1 MRKLSLNKRERI
13 KGSTSFE
20 KIYSS
25 GTKIISSDKR
35 VRAVYKV
42 EIPATGPFI
51 KLGVAVS
58 KKAGN
63 ACFRNRIKRLL
74 RESFRL
80 NKPELKENLG
90 LYILLSPYSFLDKDR
105 KYRLSYFSDSVIDI
119 LNKIFSGINEA
130 QSGDL

>member
-25 GTKIISSDKR
+25 GKKIISSDKR

-42 EIPATGPFI
+42 EFPAATPFV

-63 ACFRNRIKRLL
+63 ACFRNRVKRLL

-80 NKPELKENLG
+80 NKPELKVNLG
-90 LYILLSPYSFLDKDR
+90 LYILLSPYSFLDKER
-105 KYRLSYFSDSVIDI
+105 KYRLSYFSDSVIDVI
-119 LNKIFSGINEA
+119 NKIYSGINVA
-130 QSGDL
+130 QPGDQ

>member
-1 MRKLSLNKRERI
+1 LRKLSLNKRERI

-25 GTKIISSDKR
+25 GSKTVSSDRR
-35 VRAVYKV
+35 VRAIYKV
-42 EIPATGPFI
+42 EFPVERPFV

-80 NKPELKENLG
+80 NKPELTDNLG
-90 LYILLSPYSFLDKDR
+90 LYILLSPYSFLDRNR

-119 LNKIFSGINEA
+119 LDKIRSGINA
-130 QSGDL
+130 GDPGVL

>member
-20 KIYSS
+20 KIYNS
-25 GTKIISSDKR
+25 GSKTVSSDRR
-35 VRAVYKV
+35 VRAIYKV
-42 EIPATGPFI
+42 EFPVERPFV

-74 RESFRL
+74 RESYRL
-80 NKPELKENLG
+80 NKPELTDNLG
-90 LYILLSPYSFLDKDR
+90 LYILLSPYSFLDRNR

-119 LNKIFSGINEA
+119 LNKIRSGINA
-130 QSGDL
+130 GDPGA

>member
-25 GTKIISSDKR
+25 GSKTVSSDRR
-35 VRAVYKV
+35 VRAIYKV
-42 EIPATGPFI
+42 EFPVERPFV

-80 NKPELKENLG
+80 NKPELTDNLG
-90 LYILLSPYSFLDKDR
+90 LYILLSPYSFLDRNR

-119 LNKIFSGINEA
+119 LDKIRSGINA
-130 QSGDL
+130 GDPGVL

>member
-25 GTKIISSDKR
+25 GSKTVSSDRR
-35 VRAVYKV
+35 VRAIYKV
-42 EIPATGPFI
+42 EFPVERPFV

-80 NKPELKENLG
+80 NKPELTDNLG
-90 LYILLSPYSFLDKDR
+90 LYILLSPYSFLDRNR
-105 KYRLSYFSDSVIDI
+105 KYRLSYFSDSVIDVI
-119 LNKIFSGINEA
+119 NKIYSGINVA
-130 QSGDL
+130 QPGDQ